1 MFNMN
6 RDTPFLL
13 RALVPLAFI
22 ACLVGLCWL
31 GTEAMKEL
39 IAGAAHNIKK

>member
-1 MFNMN
+1 MFNID
-6 RDTPFLL
+6 RDDPLIVRLIPPVLFL
-13 RALVPLAFI
+13 

>member
-1 MFNMN
+1 MRLIIPVAM
-6 RDTPFLL
+6 L
-13 RALVPLAFI
+13 

>member
-1 MFNMN
+1 MID
-6 RDTPFLL
+6 RDD
-13 RALVPLAFI
+13 PLIMRLIIPVAML